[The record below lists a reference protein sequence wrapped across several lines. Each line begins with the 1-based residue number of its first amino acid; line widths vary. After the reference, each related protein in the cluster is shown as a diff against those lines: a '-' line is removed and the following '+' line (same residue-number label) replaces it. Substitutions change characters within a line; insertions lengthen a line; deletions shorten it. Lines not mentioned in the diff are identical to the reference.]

1 MAHVCTEG
9 KGKDP
14 LIYFCLSDCTKA
26 SPGSYLFTDE
36 NFEETQRLAARRFLM
51 DTVRLDEDN
60 YEVRRCRYGW
70 CARDLF
76 PR

>member
-1 MAHVCTEG
+1 M
-9 KGKDP
+9 
-14 LIYFCLSDCTKA
+14 
-26 SPGSYLFTDE
+26 FTDE